1 MKAKEPAVALTY
13 GRSGVG
19 KTLDAGYSF
28 PRGLFLAAPG
38 ACKPIPAVCGY
49 NPAVINTVTTI
60 DDATKMIEKVSQMN
74 GSGQHDAVIVDD
86 FSFLAEQTMQSFE
99 RRYTGFKLFG
109 ALRDSVLRFRAAAR
123 YAGCHVLI
131 TCWERGPRMR
141 DDGIRQR
148 GGPELTGKLPEQLPA
163 MCDLVLRADWDS
175 MRKPWGGIYRV
186 DGGADWVGKDRDSG
200 TPSPAPLNIGE
211 ILRLNGYTVARHPE
225 LEWQEEMVEKIAGFL
240 TANGP
245 KGDRDLVSQA
255 YQQLISQG
263 KDPRHAR
270 WTLRDAWDRAS
281 LRRAHEAHH
290 ANFF

>member
-1 MKAKEPAVALTY
+1 MADKQPAVALTY
-13 GRSGVG
+13 GLSGIG

-38 ACKPIPAVCGY
+38 ACKPIPAMCGY
-49 NPAVINTVTTI
+49 TPKVINTVKTI
-60 DDATKMIEKVSQMN
+60 DDATKIIEQAAKMN
-74 GSGQHDAVIVDD
+74 GHDAVIIDD
-86 FSFLAEQTMQSFE
+86 FSFLAEQTMQVLE
-99 RRYTGFKLFG
+99 RRHHGFKLFG

-123 YAGCHVLI
+123 YAGTHILI
-131 TCWERGPRMR
+131 TCWERGPKMY

-148 GGPELTGKLPEQLPA
+148 GGPMLSGKLPEQLPA
-163 MCDLVLRADWDS
+163 MCDLVLRAEWDS

-225 LEWQEEMVEKIAGFL
+225 LDWQEEMVEKIAGFL
-240 TANGP
+240 TASGP
-245 KGDRDLVSQA
+245 ERDRDLVAQA
-255 YQQLISQG
+255 YSQLVGQG

-270 WTLRDAWDRAS
+270 WTLRDAWDRAT
-281 LRRAHEAHH
+281 LRRAKA
-290 ANFF
+290 AYNSTFF